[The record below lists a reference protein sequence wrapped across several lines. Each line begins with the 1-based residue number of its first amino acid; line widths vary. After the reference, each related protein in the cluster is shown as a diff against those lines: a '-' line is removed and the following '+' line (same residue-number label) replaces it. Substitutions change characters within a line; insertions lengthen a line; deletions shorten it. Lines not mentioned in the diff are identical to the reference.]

1 MKIKKAILGL
11 GLSLGLLFSMSTV
24 QEQTSANAG
33 WAVAKYALG
42 DGGGTQ
48 AFMQAAGA
56 TGGAAAAAWYG
67 AQEGAKFGA
76 FVGGPWGLAI
86 GAGLGAL

>member
-1 MKIKKAILGL
+1 MRKAILGL
-11 GLSLGLLFSMSTV
+11 SLSLGLLFSINTI
-24 QEQTSANAG
+24 QKKTSAKAG
-33 WAVAKYALG
+33 WAIAKYALG
-42 DGGGTQ
+42 NGGGTQ
-48 AFMQAAGA
+48 AFMQAAGG